1 MYALLIPLL
10 IGCGPTPSSID
21 IQAEPVVKVH
31 SLEQVAIP
39 PVKVLAADK
48 TVIEPPPQIKWEVL
62 PPEVAKLNAD
72 GKSIAIVGEG
82 KATVKATVG
91 AISNKYELVVALP
104 DEIALTG
111 LEAGQILAVGQA
123 VDTVAEVKADGE
135 VVPEQA
141 ITWTSSN
148 PEVLTVVDGKVTGV
162 QAGKATVT
170 ATSGAQTKSVDVEV
184 SATAAVP
191 PPAPA
196 TGVDVEL
203 QMKTGSKEGPKIEMK
218 VGTKP
223 AKI

>member
-21 IQAEPVVKVH
+21 IQAEPVVTVH
-31 SLEQVAIP
+31 SLEQVALP
-39 PVKVLAADK
+39 TAKVLAADK
-48 TVIEPPPQIKWEVL
+48 TVIEPAPQIKWEVL

-91 AISNKYELVVALP
+91 AVSNKYELVVSLP

-111 LEAGQILAVGQA
+111 LDAGQILAVGQLVNA
-123 VDTVAEVKADGE
+123 TADVRADGE
-135 VVPEQA
+135 VVPNQA

-148 PEVLTVVDGKVTGV
+148 PEVLTVVDGKVTAV
-162 QAGKATVT
+162 QAGKVTVT
-170 ATSGAQTKSVDVEV
+170 ATSGAQTKSVDLEV
-184 SATAAVP
+184 SATAALP
-191 PPAPA
+191 PPAAPA
-196 TGVDVEL
+196 AIDL
-203 QMKTGSKEGPKIEMK
+203 QMKVGGKEAPKVQMK

-223 AKI
+223 EKI